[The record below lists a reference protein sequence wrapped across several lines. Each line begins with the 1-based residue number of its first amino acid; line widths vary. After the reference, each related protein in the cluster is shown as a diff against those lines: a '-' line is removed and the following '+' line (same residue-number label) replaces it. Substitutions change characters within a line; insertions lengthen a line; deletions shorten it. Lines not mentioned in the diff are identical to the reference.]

1 MEKGELGGDGLADDD
16 RAGGAQPGDNGGVVP
31 GPASSGERRTEFGR
45 IVRGVDYVLDRD
57 RNAVQPTERVALHA
71 ALVERPRLRKH
82 MLAIE
87 MRERLDL
94 AVERF
99 DARETGAGIGL
110 GGNRAGGDFGG
121 SLARGQRH
129 KPIVGHGSAPA
140 LSPGLPADPRHAS
153 HAARPRYG
161 SKGAW
166 HICVLKGMPGA
177 RAGFGRERGR
187 QGQTKVETRAALR
200 PSSSYGWSRP
210 AHFCSLTVMSELPY
224 CAWVFAVRLP
234 RRLRA

>member
-1 MEKGELGGDGLADDD
+1 MEIGELGGDGLADDD

-71 ALVERPRLRKH
+71 ALVERPRLREH

-94 AVERF
+94 AVERL
-99 DARETGAGIGL
+99 DARETGARIGL

-121 SLARGQRH
+121 GLARGQRH
-129 KPIVGHGSAPA
+129 KPIVGHAQLLRSR
-140 LSPGLPADPRHAS
+140 LVCRDR
-153 HAARPRYG
+153 ARR
-161 SKGAW
+161 A
-166 HICVLKGMPGA
+166 A
-177 RAGFGRERGR
+177 RAGGQYSRGSWYICAVT
-187 QGQTKVETRAALR
+187 GMPWVRAA
-200 PSSSYGWSRP
+200 
-210 AHFCSLTVMSELPY
+210 
-224 CAWVFAVRLP
+224 AVARFVQQGKIP
-234 RRLRA
+234 RA